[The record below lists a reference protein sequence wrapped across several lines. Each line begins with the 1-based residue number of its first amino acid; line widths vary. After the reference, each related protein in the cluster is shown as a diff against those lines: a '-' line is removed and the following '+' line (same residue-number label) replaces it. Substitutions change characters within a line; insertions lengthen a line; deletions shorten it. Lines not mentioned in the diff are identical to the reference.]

1 MIRSAIAQKMTFK
14 VIVSAAG
21 RFPLRPRLLTAIAFA
36 AALAATGAP
45 AQDSD
50 APQIPGTGSTAD
62 HSKFEIL
69 KKDFAS
75 GPEVTEACLSCHTE
89 ADDQVMHSIHFTWEY
104 DHPKTGQLLG
114 KRHVINAFCGNV
126 AGNEPRCTS
135 CHAGYGWDDMKQS
148 PQQQSVTPDCLV
160 CHDRS
165 GQYTKTATGA
175 GMPPLD
181 PVKPGTKTITG
192 ADAWPVD
199 LAKAARSVG
208 RPGRE
213 NCGQCHFY
221 GGGGDNVKHG
231 DLSSALYQ
239 PALEVD
245 VHMSPQG
252 QNMVCSDCHV
262 SNQHAWA
269 GSRYDV
275 TAADTEGPG
284 MPHQRRDVA
293 TCQSCHGTEPHPVSL
308 KGVKLND
315 HTDKLACQTC
325 HIPEFARGG
334 VATKMV
340 WDWSTAGK
348 MGDDGKPLT
357 IEGYTQG
364 DGKHRHTYLATK
376 GDFVWEENL
385 EPLYAWFNGQVEYT
399 TGDQTIDPTR
409 VVEVNRIAGGPQDGQ
424 SRIWPFKRL
433 DGRQA
438 YDAGLN
444 HLAYSHVWGPTTDTA
459 FSTNFD
465 WGKAIAAGMAAA
477 GVEYSGEYGFVDTH
491 MYWPVTHMV
500 APAEQ
505 ALDCAEC
512 HAKDGRLAGIAGV
525 YMPGRQPFST
535 AGILGLALIAAT
547 VLALGIHAIG
557 RLFGR
562 KDGGA

>member
-1 MIRSAIAQKMTFK
+1 M
-14 VIVSAAG
+14 
-21 RFPLRPRLLTAIAFA
+21 PLRPSFLTALAGALLFGA
-36 AALAATGAP
+36 AAVAQTGGAP
-45 AQDSD
+45 A
-50 APQIPGTGSTAD
+50 IPGNGSTAD

-69 KKDFAS
+69 QKDFAS
-75 GPEVTEACLSCHTE
+75 APEVTEACVSCHTE
-89 ADDQVMHSIHFTWEY
+89 ADDQVMHSIHFTWEF
-104 DHPKTGQLLG
+104 DNPETGQLLG
-114 KRHVINAFCGNV
+114 KRNVINAFCGNV

-135 CHAGYGWDDMKQS
+135 CHAGYGWDDMS
-148 PQQQSVTPDCLV
+148 VAPQEAGVTPDCLV

-175 GMPPLD
+175 GLPPLD

-192 ADAWPVD
+192 AQAWPVD
-199 LAKAARSVG
+199 LAKAAQSVG
-208 RPGRE
+208 PPGRE

-231 DLSSALYQ
+231 DLSSVLYE
-239 PALEVD
+239 PALDVD
-245 VHMSPQG
+245 VHMSPEG

-262 SNQHAWA
+262 SDQHKWA
-269 GSRYDV
+269 GSRYNV
-275 TAADTEGPG
+275 TAADTKGPG
-284 MPHQRRDVA
+284 MPHERRDVA
-293 TCQSCHGTEPHPVSL
+293 TCQSCHGTEPHPASL

-348 MGDDGKPLT
+348 MGPDGKPLSV
-357 IEGYTQG
+357 ENYTQG

-376 GDFVWEENL
+376 GDFVWEENV
-385 EPLYAWFNGQVEYT
+385 EPLYAWFNGQIEYT
-399 TGDQTIDPTR
+399 TGDQTIDPTQ
-409 VVEVNRIAGGPQDGQ
+409 VVEVNKISGSPQDGD

-433 DGRQA
+433 NGRQS
-438 YDAGLN
+438 YDAKLN

-459 FSTNFD
+459 FWTNFD
-465 WGKAIAAGMAAA
+465 WGKAIEAGMKAA

-491 MYWPVTHMV
+491 MYWPITHMV
-500 APAEQ
+500 APAED

-512 HAKDGRLAGIAGV
+512 HATDGRMAGIDGV
-525 YMPGRQPFST
+525 YMPGRTPFST

-547 VLALGIHAIG
+547 VLALGIHALG
-557 RLFGR
+557 RLFTR
-562 KDGGA
+562 KDGDAS